1 MFLRVE
7 FRVLEKI
14 LLGSQPLSLYLW
26 YLILTYSFSLCP
38 SHSGLM
44 HDHCSELHEPLAE
57 DPGFSWLRQFLAQV
71 YYWLRHSIAL
81 CSYLMIISVS
91 LIHWYCM
98 LKNPRKSSRALIDV
112 STDVTYICAFITNDR
127 EKSVTD
133 IRYNITDNMIS
144 HD

>member
-1 MFLRVE
+1 MYFVKILSGSKSFPECFVVFLRVE

-57 DPGFSWLRQFLAQV
+57 DPGFSWLR
-71 YYWLRHSIAL
+71 
-81 CSYLMIISVS
+81 
-91 LIHWYCM
+91 
-98 LKNPRKSSRALIDV
+98 
-112 STDVTYICAFITNDR
+112 
-127 EKSVTD
+127 
-133 IRYNITDNMIS
+133 
-144 HD
+144 